1 MGWQSAKL
9 SHILDYKKGK
19 KPKRLESEPF
29 QDSLTYL
36 DIRAIEKNVN
46 EIFADPGS
54 STITGTDELVI
65 VWDGARAGWV
75 GLSRVGAVG
84 STLMALR
91 PKIDKLFLYRFL
103 QSQFDY
109 LHSNHRGTGI
119 PHVDPDILWNIDVPI
134 PPLKEQERIVAKLDS
149 LFEKIETNKKR
160 LEKLPQILKRLR
172 QSVLAAAISGRLT
185 TQWRFEI
192 GCDDEWDN
200 LTLFDVIEGKAKNGY
215 SAKPVNYQT
224 PYRVLTLTAT
234 TSGRFKPEHFKYFDE
249 KIEPNSEFWIQPN
262 DILIQRGNTL
272 EYVGVSALYE
282 GETNKLI
289 YPDLMIRVRANEGI
303 LTKYLYYVLSAE
315 KSRNYLRERA
325 TGTAGNMPKIN
336 QPTLHSLPI
345 ILPSKQEQEEIVK
358 RVEELFSF
366 SDKVESRYLKV
377 KAQLDKLPQSILAKA
392 FRGELVPQD
401 PIDEPASI
409 LLERIKFEQTK
420 VKRKKSERQ

>member
-1 MGWQSAKL
+1 MENNLPVGWESAKL
-9 SHILDYKKGK
+9 SHIVEYKKGK

-36 DIRAIEKNVN
+36 DIRAIEKNVS

-54 STITGTDELVI
+54 STISDTNELVI

-119 PHVDPDILWNIDVPI
+119 PHVDPDILWNIDVTI
-134 PPLKEQERIVAKLDS
+134 PPLNEQQRIVAKLNS

-160 LEKLPQILKRLR
+160 LEKIPQILKRFR
-172 QSVLAAAISGRLT
+172 QSVLAAAIQGRLT
-185 TQWRFEI
+185 TQWRFES
-192 GCDDEWDN
+192 GCTEDWEN
-200 LTLFDVIEGKAKNGY
+200 TTLFDVIEGKAKNGY
-215 SAKPVNYQT
+215 SAKPVNYET
-224 PYRVLTLTAT
+224 PFRVLTLTAT
-234 TSGRFKPEHFKYFDE
+234 TSGIFKPEHIKYFDE
-249 KIEPNSEFWIQPN
+249 KIDPNSEFWIQPN

-272 EYVGVSALYE
+272 EYVGVSAVYE

-289 YPDLMIRVRANEGI
+289 YPDLMIRVRASEKI

-336 QPTLHSLPI
+336 QPTLNSLPI
-345 ILPSKQEQEEIVK
+345 ELPSKREQEEIVK
-358 RVEELFSF
+358 RVEKLFSF
-366 SDKVESRYLKV
+366 ADKVEARYLKA

-401 PIDEPASI
+401 SEDEPANL
-409 LLERIKFEQTK
+409 LLERILTA
-420 VKRKKSERQ
+420 KRIKK